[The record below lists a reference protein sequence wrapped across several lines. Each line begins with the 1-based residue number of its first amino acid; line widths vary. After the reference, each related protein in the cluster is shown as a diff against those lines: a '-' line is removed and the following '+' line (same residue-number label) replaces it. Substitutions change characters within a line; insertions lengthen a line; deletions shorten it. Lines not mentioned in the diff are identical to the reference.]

1 MKKRLSAFFVICT
14 WLLLAFGC
22 SAGPPSITSVKFETG
37 GTPPTTGTSFT
48 VGDDIYAVIIVSNL
62 KEKLKVKCVFTAENV
77 EGATKG
83 QVLLDNTTD
92 IPRGQVRLNYLG
104 LTKPGEFKET
114 VTLMDDAGKV
124 LDTRSGTFTL
134 NPKAPATT
142 NSDPGNAV
150 NKALKTLENLK
161 PKTGNQNSH

>member
-1 MKKRLSAFFVICT
+1 M
-14 WLLLAFGC
+14 
-22 SAGPPSITSVKFETG
+22 
-37 GTPPTTGTSFT
+37 
-48 VGDDIYAVIIVSNL
+48 
-62 KEKLKVKCVFTAENV
+62 
-77 EGATKG
+77 
-83 QVLLDNTTD
+83 LLDNTTD

-161 PKTGNQNSH
+161 PKSENQNSH